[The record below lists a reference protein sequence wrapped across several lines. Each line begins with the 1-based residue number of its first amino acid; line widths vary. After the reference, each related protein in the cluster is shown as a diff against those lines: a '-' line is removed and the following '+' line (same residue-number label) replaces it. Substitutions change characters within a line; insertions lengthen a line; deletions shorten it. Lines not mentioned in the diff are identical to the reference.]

1 MIVDSMTHAEVYQ
14 ELERDRDAMTRWWH
28 HNLMNQRRRALKS
41 TRFPLQ
47 LWFEYTSPRKVHYLF
62 YTRIFDKRMKK
73 ILTGIAALRR
83 TSDGMT
89 IYTNWL
95 GTQKLIS
102 PMVLTPHF
110 WRRYAE
116 RAKVEKTGIDLLKH
130 YFMRNPHGKD
140 SDNQRVVGRS
150 VRYNGEEHLSNCVPD
165 GVMLGQMH
173 DNIFVVKTFITYD
186 MTCGRQQEEFGN
198 CREQILTHEELYN
211 EARAR
216 YVHEW

>member
-1 MIVDSMTHAEVYQ
+1 MYPLSFA
-14 ELERDRDAMTRWWH
+14 AMVRVHVTA
-28 HNLMNQRRRALKS
+28 QI
-41 TRFPLQ
+41 
-47 LWFEYTSPRKVHYLF
+47 HYLF
-62 YTRIFDKRMKK
+62 FTRIFDKRMKK

-95 GTQKLIS
+95 GTQKLIH

-110 WRRYAE
+110 WKRYAE
-116 RAKVEKTGIDLLKH
+116 RAKVEKTGMDLIKH
-130 YFMRNPHGKD
+130 YFMNNPHGKD
-140 SDNQRVVGRS
+140 TDNQNVVARS

-173 DNIFVVKTFITYD
+173 GDIFVVKTFITYD
-186 MTCGRQQEEFGN
+186 MCRGLQQKEFEFYRGMILNDEEM
-198 CREQILTHEELYN
+198 YN
-211 EARAR
+211 EARAC

>member
-47 LWFEYTSPRKVHYLF
+47 LWFDYTSPRKVHYLF

-83 TSDGMT
+83 TSDGLT

-95 GTQKLIS
+95 GHQKLIS

-130 YFMRNPHGKD
+130 YFMRNPYGKD
-140 SDNQRVVGRS
+140 SDNQHVVARS

-186 MTCGRQQEEFGN
+186 MTCGRQQEEFEN
-198 CREQILTHEELYN
+198 CRGQILTHEELYN

>member
-1 MIVDSMTHAEVYQ
+1 MTHEEVYR
-14 ELERDRDAMTRWWH
+14 ELARDREAITKWWH
-28 HNLMNQRRRALKS
+28 HNLWNQRRRALKC

-62 YTRIFDKRMKK
+62 FTRIFDKRMQK

-95 GTQKLIS
+95 GTQKLIH

-110 WRRYAE
+110 WKRYAE
-116 RAKVEKTGIDLLKH
+116 RAKVEKTGMDLIKH
-130 YFMRNPHGKD
+130 YFMNNPHGRD
-140 SDNQRVVGRS
+140 SDNQKVVARS

-173 DNIFVVKTFITYD
+173 GDIFVVKTFITYD
-186 MTCGRQQEEFGN
+186 MTCGRQQEEFDT
-198 CREQILTHEELYN
+198 Q
-211 EARAR
+211 RAKIMTDR
-216 YVHEW
+216 DMYKRAMMFYSK

>member
-14 ELERDRDAMTRWWH
+14 ELERDREAMTRWWH
-28 HNLMNQRRRALKS
+28 HNLWNQRRRALKC

-95 GTQKLIS
+95 GSQKLIH

-110 WRRYAE
+110 WKRYAE
-116 RAKVEKTGIDLLKH
+116 RAKIKKTGMDLIKH
-130 YFMRNPHGKD
+130 YFVNNPHGKD
-140 SDNQRVVGRS
+140 TNNQNVMARS

-173 DNIFVVKTFITYD
+173 GDIFVVKTFITYD
-186 MTCGRQQEEFGN
+186 MCCGLQQKEFEF
-198 CREQILTHEELYN
+198 CRNMILNEEELYR

>member
-1 MIVDSMTHAEVYQ
+1 
-14 ELERDRDAMTRWWH
+14 MTRWWH
-28 HNLMNQRRRALKS
+28 HNLWNQRRRALKC

-47 LWFEYTSPRKVHYLF
+47 LWFEYTSPRKIHYLF
-62 YTRIFDKRMKK
+62 FTRIFDKRMKK

-95 GTQKLIS
+95 GSQKLIH

-110 WRRYAE
+110 WKRYAE
-116 RAKVEKTGIDLLKH
+116 RAKVEKTDIDLLKH
-130 YFMRNPHGKD
+130 YFMHNPHGKD
-140 SDNQRVVGRS
+140 TDNQKVVGRS

-173 DNIFVVKTFITYD
+173 GDIFVVKTFITYD
-186 MTCGRQQEEFGN
+186 MCSGLQQKEFEFYRGMILNDEEM
-198 CREQILTHEELYN
+198 YN
-211 EARAR
+211 EARVH